1 MTIYKFYSQSCQP
14 CKALTMIL
22 AEYDIEVEPIDF
34 ESEDNVDI
42 CDKFGVMSVPTIVV
56 EKEDG
61 SFDKTIG
68 LTSIRNKIE
77 EGGLNG

>member
-1 MTIYKFYSQSCQP
+1 
-14 CKALTMIL
+14 MIL